1 MVVPQSAKDRTRV
14 KGRFAEESTP
24 PARKVLVC
32 LPEPFIEALDAYG
45 REHGIGRGKSIQRLL
60 EGQLEV
66 PPPPAPLP
74 PAQKDLVR
82 LELVKSSDPLYK
94 QFRSRH
100 YIPPKGAVGQQLQY
114 LVFYGS
120 EVVGV
125 IGGASAVFTNQARDE
140 FWQFSADRD
149 TKTRQLN
156 SVINN
161 NVFRLE
167 YPAPNLATMVL
178 AMWRK
183 RIVQDWEHLY
193 GVQVAGFETFVV
205 EERLWN
211 GKTRNG
217 ACYRADNWEL
227 LGITRGYGDT
237 NVRGRQHQDKRLKQK
252 KLIYAKRIPG
262 RELCSD
268 YTTAWNDPEK
278 TKELNQ
284 KRKEMFPD
292 ELDLLLMTTD
302 R

>member
-1 MVVPQSAKDRTRV
+1 MGFSKSDRSR
-14 KGRFAEESTP
+14 KSGRFATEDTP
-24 PARKVLVC
+24 PARRVELY
-32 LPEPFIEALDAYG
+32 LPEPFLDALEAFG
-45 REHGIGRGKSIQRLL
+45 KEHGLSRSKSILKLL
-60 EGQLEV
+60 EGRLEQ
-66 PPPPAPLP
+66 PPAPAPLP
-74 PAQKDLVR
+74 PAQKDLVK
-82 LELVKSSDPLYK
+82 LELVKRSNPLYK

-100 YIPPKGAVGQQLQY
+100 YIPDRGLVGQQLQY

-125 IGGASAVFTNQARDE
+125 IGGSSAVFTSQARDE
-140 FWQFSADRD
+140 YWGFSDEREER
-149 TKTRQLN
+149 TRQLN

-161 NVFRLE
+161 NIFRLE

-178 AMWRK
+178 AMWRR
-183 RIVQDWEHLY
+183 RIVEDWEHLY

-217 ACYRADNWEL
+217 ACYRADNWEM

-268 YTTAWNDPEK
+268 YTTSWNDQEK
-278 TKELNQ
+278 TKELSL
-284 KRKEMFPD
+284 KREQMFPD
-292 ELDLLLMTTD
+292 ELDLLLKTV
-302 R
+302 RS